1 VIVSHDTYM
10 LVCALLTGLVAAY
23 WIVIDTVRLRA
34 AMREDRADAV
44 TRDKLFG
51 SSLGIVVGIIGVVGV
66 LKYYYF

>member
-1 VIVSHDTYM
+1 MIVSHDTYM